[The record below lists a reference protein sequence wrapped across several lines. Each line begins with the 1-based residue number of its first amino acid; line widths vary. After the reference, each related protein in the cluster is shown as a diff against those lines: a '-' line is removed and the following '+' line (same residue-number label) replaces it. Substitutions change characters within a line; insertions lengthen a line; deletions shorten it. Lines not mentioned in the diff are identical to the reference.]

1 MNPIFLRFWS
11 NLVLNSC
18 NCLDLFTVHLPSM
31 ALLFISSFVHSILF
45 SCHITCTSHV
55 FPNPDFFIKMKTDKI
70 INDFICFRSKETKKP
85 CWTVVKVNLFQ
96 KHLFLHQLTQ
106 NMTNI
111 CSVHENY
118 RTCCVHKLFFVFVL
132 TIRTNYVH
140 NMFWACR
147 IHVQNW

>member
-45 SCHITCTSHV
+45 SCQITWTSHV

-70 INDFICFRSKETKKP
+70 INDFICFQSKETKRP
-85 CWTVVKVNLFQ
+85 CWTAVKVNLFQ

-106 NMTNI
+106 NMTKD
-111 CSVHENY
+111 CSLNY
-118 RTCCVHKLFFVFVL
+118 KFSMYMKTAMLCTYINFSECQNKNKQQFVYKTCS
-132 TIRTNYVH
+132 
-140 NMFWACR
+140 
-147 IHVQNW
+147 